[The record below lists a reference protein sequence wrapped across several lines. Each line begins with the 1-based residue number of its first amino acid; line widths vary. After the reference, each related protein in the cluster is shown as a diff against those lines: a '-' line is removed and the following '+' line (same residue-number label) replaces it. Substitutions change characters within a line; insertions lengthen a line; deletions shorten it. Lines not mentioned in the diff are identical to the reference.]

1 MTFDHKS
8 NITTN
13 KNYNNNRNKK
23 FNKENSVQ
31 EKARTVQRWKA
42 WFNFHLMVWMSP
54 YVLII
59 IIIEYITLTL
69 QDGERDF
76 QNWGTGRGTDK

>member
-31 EKARTVQRWKA
+31 QKARTVQR
-42 WFNFHLMVWMSP
+42 
-54 YVLII
+54 
-59 IIIEYITLTL
+59 
-69 QDGERDF
+69 
-76 QNWGTGRGTDK
+76 

>member
-23 FNKENSVQ
+23 FNKENHGPTEGKNSA
-31 EKARTVQRWKA
+31 EIKEES
-42 WFNFHLMVWMSP
+42 MV
-54 YVLII
+54 
-59 IIIEYITLTL
+59 
-69 QDGERDF
+69 
-76 QNWGTGRGTDK
+76 